1 MIYQSIRYEV
11 KGPAAWITLNR
22 PGALNSIDGAMLVEV
37 PDAIAKADQDDAVHG
52 IILTGAGR
60 AFCAGADLKN
70 LLGII
75 ERKDSEEIRK
85 FFQAALDL
93 FISIIKC
100 RKPVIAAVNGVAAA
114 GGIEFIQACDLVYA
128 VEDAKIG
135 DAHVNFGVIPGGGGT
150 INLPRKIGP
159 TRAKELLFTGD
170 LLPARQ
176 LMEWGLIND
185 VVADQEALYERVSKL
200 VEKIASKSPLVIRRM
215 KELVDDGLDAP
226 LDRALAMEVRAW
238 EAHGQSQDLA
248 EGLNAFVEKRIPNYT
263 GK

>member
-85 FFQAALDL
+85 FFQAASDL

-135 DAHVNFGVIPGGGGT
+135 DAHVNFGVIPGGGG
-150 INLPRKIGP
+150 
-159 TRAKELLFTGD
+159 KELLFTGD

-238 EAHGQSQDLA
+238 EAHGQSQDLV